1 MLETSTG
8 LKPSWHGDS
17 EGLSTSRLTFPS
29 IHLNNLSIVGFL
41 PCQIQAGK
49 DKSSSR
55 NKQKKALPAMVSL
68 IPRMMNPKKSCQRP
82 LICFRM
88 ELKVSQQA
96 EKLCDTWTRE
106 AEPVHTLTY
115 FSLDNCSVHFQ
126 CWGKIQTP
134 KGGKKKKE
142 RTAVFLH
149 CAFPEELLFF
159 LF

>member
-29 IHLNNLSIVGFL
+29 IHLNNLSIVASYL
-41 PCQIQAGK
+41 A
-49 DKSSSR
+49 KSRQEKTSLLQET
-55 NKQKKALPAMVSL
+55 NKKKALPAMVSL

-96 EKLCDTWTRE
+96 EQLCDTWTRE

-134 KGGKKKKE
+134 KKKKKKE

-149 CAFPEELLFF
+149 CAFPDELLFF